1 MTIDPDDID
10 RAAETLRLGIDDQEA
25 LGWLPFAAQIEQID
39 VSIQTEANRL
49 RPRFPTPDSLD
60 AAADLVIFAA
70 ERLREVY
77 IGMAGGMAAV
87 AACALREIAK
97 DRGITAQEALTAV
110 VRA

>member
-25 LGWLPFAAQIEQID
+25 LGWLPFAA
-39 VSIQTEANRL
+39 QTEANRL